1 LITLQAPGELELS
14 SYQQPPPRRAAWFV
28 PAALATALLAAGGT
42 TFLLLTGGDDPE
54 SAAAGTDPTTAIP
67 TAPPPVATPAGRIT
81 TESGPDDGNAVDIS
95 CFLASNVGPRKEFTI
110 EADRN
115 GRHDFSAAWDAEG
128 YFCDVIAVGGSPQEI
143 VTPGSDREETALRA
157 SGYADDDISS
167 LFAICADVNPA
178 EDYLK
183 PGYEMTLEQS
193 DELIGALVLCP
204 GQPLSQKW
212 RQLIQREASPDGGT
226 VGDGLHRVGQLV
238 KPGTYTAT
246 EEDGCFWE
254 RQSSTGKALE
264 SKYVPPGARAT
275 VTVRSSDA
283 AFLSAGCGDWKRG

>member
-1 LITLQAPGELELS
+1 LS
-14 SYQQPPPRRAAWFV
+14 SYQPPPRRRAAWFF
-28 PAALATALLAAGGT
+28 PTALGTALLAVGGT
-42 TFLLLTGGDDPE
+42 VFFLLTGGDDAG
-54 SAAAGTDPTTAIP
+54 SAAAIPDPTTAVP
-67 TAPPPVATPAGRIT
+67 APPLVATPAGRIT
-81 TESGPDDGNAVDIS
+81 TESGPEDGNAVDIS

-128 YFCDVIAVGGSPQEI
+128 YFCDVIAVDGSPREI
-143 VTPGSDREETALRA
+143 VIPVSDREETALRA
-157 SGYADDDISS
+157 SGYADDDMSS

-183 PGYEMTLEQS
+183 PGYEMTIEQS

-204 GQPLSQKW
+204 DQPLSQKW
-212 RQLIQREASPDGGT
+212 RQLIQREASPVDGT

-238 KPGTYTAT
+238 KPGTYTAA
-246 EEDGCFWE
+246 EDDGCFWE
-254 RQSSTGKALE
+254 RQSSAGKALE